1 MKTSIEG
8 SKRWAV
14 DGVDNS
20 ERHRVAHAAHSP
32 YFGGALL
39 AEAVLFSV
47 IKWSCFR

>member
-1 MKTSIEG
+1 MKTSIEE

-20 ERHRVAHAAHSP
+20 KKHRLAHTAHSP

-39 AEAVLFSV
+39 AEVDLFSV
-47 IKWSCFR
+47 IKWTCFR